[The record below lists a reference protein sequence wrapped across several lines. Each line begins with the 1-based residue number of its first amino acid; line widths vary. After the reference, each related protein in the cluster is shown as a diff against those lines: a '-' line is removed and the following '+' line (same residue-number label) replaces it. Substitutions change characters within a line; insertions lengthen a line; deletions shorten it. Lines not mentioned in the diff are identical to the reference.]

1 MCINYR
7 AELYTGDRKGVRPLD
22 KVPFRLSGP
31 APHGEA
37 LLHAA
42 RLGLELE
49 NDVRVAS
56 DRLKL
61 MQVARVP
68 QYVPLVSIRD
78 PIEVLL
84 NSSHDM
90 EEGTEVVDEM
100 PLL

>member
-1 MCINYR
+1 M
-7 AELYTGDRKGVRPLD
+7 
-22 KVPFRLSGP
+22 PFRLSGP

-56 DRLKL
+56 DRLKM

-68 QYVPLVSIRD
+68 QYVPLVSISD
-78 PIEVLL
+78 PIEGLL
-84 NSSHDM
+84 NSHDT
-90 EEGTEVVDEM
+90 EEETEELDEM